1 MKLERLTTPIGK
13 AVWPYLNNP
22 DTKFDEDGVYKV
34 TLRLD
39 QDDEAT
45 SQLVSSLQGQADQ
58 WYKSMVKEKGNP
70 KLKKADLPWSEVID
84 EDGNPTGEIDIRF
97 KLKAKIRTKDDRVIE
112 NNVALFDAEGTP
124 FKSEDIIGSGSKL
137 KVCADAWGYMAPI
150 GCGVTLRIVAVQVL
164 DLKTYEGKSAQDFG
178 FDKTEGFTAPPKEDK
193 VGVSEEGVEM
203 PAVDGGDF

>member
-70 KLKKADLPWSEVID
+70 KL
-84 EDGNPTGEIDIRF
+84 
-97 KLKAKIRTKDDRVIE
+97 
-112 NNVALFDAEGTP
+112 
-124 FKSEDIIGSGSKL
+124 
-137 KVCADAWGYMAPI
+137 
-150 GCGVTLRIVAVQVL
+150 
-164 DLKTYEGKSAQDFG
+164 
-178 FDKTEGFTAPPKEDK
+178 
-193 VGVSEEGVEM
+193 
-203 PAVDGGDF
+203 

>member
-1 MKLERLTTPIGK
+1 MKLARVTTPLGS

-34 TLRLD
+34 TLRLN
-39 QDDEAT
+39 QDDEE
-45 SQLVSSLQGQADQ
+45 SSELISLLQGEADK
-58 WYKSMVKEKGNP
+58 WYKSMVKEKKNP
-70 KLKKADLPWSEVID
+70 KLKKADLPWNEVID
-84 EDGNPTGEIDIRF
+84 EDGNPTGEMDIRF

-112 NNVALFDAEGTP
+112 NRVALFDAEGTP

-137 KVCADAWGYMAPI
+137 KVCADVWGYMAPI

-178 FDKTEGFTAPPKEDK
+178 FDKTEGFTAPPPQE
-193 VGVSEEGVEM
+193 GVSEEEAEV
-203 PAVDGGDF
+203 PALEGGDF